1 MGENSFTSI
10 LILLVLFIV
19 IPSVLKFLGQYTMSS
34 KNIDKKRMQEPEIL
48 SEDGMHEYPGEA
60 SPQHDNET
68 LQKEPVSNKPI
79 KPKWF

>member
-34 KNIDKKRMQEPEIL
+34 KNMDKKRMQEPE
-48 SEDGMHEYPGEA
+48 DGMLEYPGDA

>member
-34 KNIDKKRMQEPEIL
+34 KTGRKPMQEHELPPE
-48 SEDGMHEYPGEA
+48 EGMHESLDAPSRPRNY
-60 SPQHDNET
+60 ET
-68 LQKEPVSNKPI
+68 LHEDAFSNKPI

>member
-1 MGENSFTSI
+1 MGEDSFTSI

-34 KNIDKKRMQEPEIL
+34 KNADRKPMQEPEVPP
-48 SEDGMHEYPGEA
+48 EEGMHERLDVP
-60 SPQHDNET
+60 SPHHDYET
-68 LQKEPVSNKPI
+68 LKEETFSNKPI

>member
-34 KNIDKKRMQEPEIL
+34 KNADRKPMQEPGVPPE
-48 SEDGMHEYPGEA
+48 EGMHESLDAP
-60 SPQHDNET
+60 SPHHDYET
-68 LQKEPVSNKPI
+68 IKEESFSNKPI